1 MQDWVVGRGS
11 LGYWVVC
18 SIKKF
23 KKKYNQG
30 RIKSTCSFFGIA
42 DLLEIPRISDGK
54 FQRVQEELCG
64 GLRWQ
69 QRHRRLEGKKQ
80 NDRRSPFASTR
91 QTSIHLFLAC
101 KHVATVLQTLASV
114 RRHIRHV
121 EGGEAVKRCVVSL
134 QAKFCSTVAN
144 DIMLDTGVGVVRMW
158 ADETSRLSRFRMLF
172 TSFADRESFLPVA
185 INLCHSA
192 FVFRRTWSH
201 VVARGRIQL
210 LTI

>member
-1 MQDWVVGRGS
+1 M
-11 LGYWVVC
+11 
-18 SIKKF
+18 
-23 KKKYNQG
+23 
-30 RIKSTCSFFGIA
+30 
-42 DLLEIPRISDGK
+42 
-54 FQRVQEELCG
+54 QEELCG

-91 QTSIHLFLAC
+91 QTSIYLFLAC

-201 VVARGRIQL
+201 VVAFNCRQFKKGLCYYQSRQHNARVASWGEKSSSRYENNVNSQ
-210 LTI
+210 TQS